1 MAFRD
6 ANLSSMTSGVQMG
19 SSGLLGA
26 LTNRH
31 AAAAGA
37 GANAPAATGA
47 NCAQESASSLP
58 PSEQGSMLD
67 LTVPLEHATGLLRR
81 VVTEAF
87 LLLRL
92 ALRLWSYLGMGWKWS
107 VQLMRLVLYATLLLP
122 GFIQMIFFYVLSPR
136 VRRSVVYGTKPRQR
150 LDLYLPPNMRAH
162 GGYPVVIYIT
172 GGAWTIGY
180 KAWGA
185 LLGRRL
191 SEQGVLVA
199 CLDYRN
205 FPQGDALDMLED
217 VNTGICWVLR
227 RAHRLGGDPDNVTLV
242 GQSAGGHLAGLSLL
256 RQAEQ
261 AASGRSALGATPSW
275 SPGCLKA
282 FVGVS
287 GAFDLVGLAEHLHRR
302 GLYKNLL
309 DRIMSLTTPE
319 DARSSGS
326 VRDGIKLAVVGP
338 HSPPKA
344 TASGCGG
351 ADGPGAGGDFG
362 ADAAAVVTTASES
375 QAGGSCSSYSNSSSC
390 GTGSLVDK
398 GAAGNTKL
406 NGSGGR
412 SAEVGEGAVA
422 VHVGTSHDASGCKGC
437 AEPAYAALSPLE
449 AARRMAPDAAALLP
463 DVLLVHG
470 TADKTVP
477 CEGSARLAEALQ
489 AAGAVRP
496 VRCVLVPGKTHTA
509 FLLED
514 PMRGGRDLL
523 MDCVLGAVL
532 GASGAGAGK
541 AVVSVASAED
551 AAPPDVRHV
560 YGTLCPGF
568 LCDWAGWVCPF

>member
-1 MAFRD
+1 MA
-6 ANLSSMTSGVQMG
+6 SGVEMG
-19 SSGLLGA
+19 HSGA
-26 LTNRH
+26 SLTNRQH
-31 AAAAGA
+31 HPGAAAGGAA
-37 GANAPAATGA
+37 GKSAHD
-47 NCAQESASSLP
+47 SASSLP
-58 PSEQGSMLD
+58 PSEPGSMLD
-67 LTVPLEHATGLLRR
+67 LTVPLDHATGLLRR

-92 ALRLWSYLGMGWKWS
+92 AVRLWSYLGMGWKWS
-107 VQLMRLVLYATLLLP
+107 VQLMRLVLYAALLLP
-122 GFIQMIFFYVLSPR
+122 GFLQMIVFYVFSPR

-150 LDLYLPPNMRAH
+150 LDLYYPPNMRAH

-185 LLGRRL
+185 LLARRL

-261 AASGRSALGATPSW
+261 AASGRPALGATPSW
-275 SPGCLKA
+275 SPGSLKA

-319 DARSSGS
+319 DAGG
-326 VRDGIKLAVVGP
+326 VRGGKKVAAAGL
-338 HSPPKA
+338 HPPPSR
-344 TASGCGG
+344 TASGCVV
-351 ADGPGAGGDFG
+351 DGVSSGCA
-362 ADAAAVVTTASES
+362 ADAAAVVITTITATTPTSHDNELGS
-375 QAGGSCSSYSNSSSC
+375 GSMSSDLGLGSAGSGKLKGGSELS
-390 GTGSLVDK
+390 
-398 GAAGNTKL
+398 A
-406 NGSGGR
+406 GSG
-412 SAEVGEGAVA
+412 SDDSFAVQ
-422 VHVGTSHDASGCKGC
+422 VGTRHDASGCKGG
-437 AEPAYAALSPLE
+437 AEPAYGALSPLE
-449 AARRMAPDAAALLP
+449 AARRMVPDAAALLP

-489 AAGAVRP
+489 AAGAARP

-532 GASGAGAGK
+532 GGGGGGCCEGK

-551 AAPPDVRHV
+551 AAPPEVRHV